1 MGATYVDVTIRNP
14 ADRRRNWTGKF
25 LVDTGAFD
33 SLVPRGRLEE
43 IGLQPVGQRDYVLAD
58 GKSIAL
64 DITVAEIEFEGEIV
78 GGTVVYGEEAA
89 EPLLGVTALES
100 GGFEVDPRNEE
111 LKRLPA
117 VLLKKLVP
125 RDEGFSACLK
135 SDQPCFVS
143 CSPCRQLLELTNSHT
158 RFALKYRHDANI
170 GAPTVPASRRSSGP
184 VFSPRRGPRFLRC
197 RTRAHNLASPRRRV
211 PAKA

>member
-1 MGATYVDVTIRNP
+1 MGTTYVDVTIRNP

-43 IGLQPVGQRDYVLAD
+43 IGLQPLGQRDYVLAD
-58 GKSIAL
+58 GKSTAL

-78 GGTVVYGEEAA
+78 GGTVVYGEENA

-117 VLLKKLVP
+117 VLLKT
-125 RDEGFSACLK
+125 A
-135 SDQPCFVS
+135 
-143 CSPCRQLLELTNSHT
+143 
-158 RFALKYRHDANI
+158 
-170 GAPTVPASRRSSGP
+170 RR
-184 VFSPRRGPRFLRC
+184 
-197 RTRAHNLASPRRRV
+197 
-211 PAKA
+211 

>member
-1 MGATYVDVTIRNP
+1 MGATYVDVIIRNP

-43 IGLQPVGQRDYVLAD
+43 IGLQPVGRRDYVLAD

-125 RDEGFSACLK
+125 
-135 SDQPCFVS
+135 
-143 CSPCRQLLELTNSHT
+143 
-158 RFALKYRHDANI
+158 
-170 GAPTVPASRRSSGP
+170 
-184 VFSPRRGPRFLRC
+184 
-197 RTRAHNLASPRRRV
+197 
-211 PAKA
+211 